1 MDIIVKC
8 LSKERDKA
16 REITEAIVDAE
27 MNYLF
32 TNDSGYKS
40 NRSDISPSGDGGG
53 GDHQPQRGGN
63 AFVFEMRKR
72 IDAYFEVV
80 LRSVRDSI
88 PKAIGYFLV
97 HKSQDMLQMDM
108 YNQVNNN

>member
-1 MDIIVKC
+1 MKC

-53 GDHQPQRGGN
+53 GGAHQPQRGGGN
-63 AFVFEMRKR
+63 AFVSEMRKR

-97 HKSQDMLQMDM
+97 HKSQEMLQMDM